1 MTLKTKGGLTK
12 EGTGQTQGIVLIAI
26 YMTRTTAGRLLRNGQ
41 ANTPPTGRVRI
52 TGGKERPCSRLK
64 HNDRATK
71 TRTINEHGE
80 RGRSVIFNYAVKHSL
95 NNNEGT
101 IH

>member
-26 YMTRTTAGRLLRNGQ
+26 YTTRTTAGRLLRNGQ

-52 TGGKERPCSRLK
+52 TGGKERRGK
-64 HNDRATK
+64 
-71 TRTINEHGE
+71 E
-80 RGRSVIFNYAVKHSL
+80 RR
-95 NNNEGT
+95 
-101 IH
+101 